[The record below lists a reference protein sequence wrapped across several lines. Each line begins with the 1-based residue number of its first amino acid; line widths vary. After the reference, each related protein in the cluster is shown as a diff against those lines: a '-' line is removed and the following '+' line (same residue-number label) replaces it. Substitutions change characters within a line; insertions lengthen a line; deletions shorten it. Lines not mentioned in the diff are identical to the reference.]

1 MTIGPAPMIKIF
13 RMSVRFIVTTNRRSR
28 ASRKTRGNVKDFYKR
43 CKNRYGGLTLAEP
56 RSSSVKRG
64 GFNISPQ
71 FWRYRAEVRNC
82 RGRASRVCVV
92 PDATLKQASC
102 VVGPVARPLA
112 APVRLENRL
121 RRLGKSLEAF
131 PPLHTNLRLMT
142 SDSLPSFPMLR
153 SSLPNP
159 SGEAEGLAQSW
170 GGGRN
175 AVSVCRDR
183 TAPNAHRAPP
193 DGFPNLAR

>member
-1 MTIGPAPMIKIF
+1 M
-13 RMSVRFIVTTNRRSR
+13 
-28 ASRKTRGNVKDFYKR
+28 R
-43 CKNRYGGLTLAEP
+43 CKNRMGRLTSAEP
-56 RSSSVKRG
+56 CWGSVKRR
-64 GFNISPQ
+64 GFSIIPQ
-71 FWRYRAEVRNC
+71 FWRYRAESENC

-175 AVSVCRDR
+175 AVSVRRDR
-183 TAPNAHRAPP
+183 AARNAHRASH
-193 DGFPNLAR
+193 DGFQNLAR